1 MTSPQCLQGCPR
13 AGPRAG
19 TITSD
24 IWFGVDALVQ
34 RGAGSRFHFFFFF
47 LTQKMRGTAEPWYR
61 QPPKRGG
68 TAAEKFQAFLKFWAG
83 NRRAEA
89 AGGG

>member
-1 MTSPQCLQGCPR
+1 MLLCKEEQDPGFT
-13 AGPRAG
+13 
-19 TITSD
+19 
-24 IWFGVDALVQ
+24 
-34 RGAGSRFHFFFFF
+34 FFFF